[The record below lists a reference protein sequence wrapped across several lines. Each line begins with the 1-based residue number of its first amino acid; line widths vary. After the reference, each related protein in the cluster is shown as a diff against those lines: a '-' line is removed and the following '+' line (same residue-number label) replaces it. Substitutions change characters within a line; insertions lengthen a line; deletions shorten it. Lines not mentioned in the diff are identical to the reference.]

1 VVESRSA
8 DLAGV
13 LLDAA
18 QKLGDEVEPDA
29 LYARFHELLDDVLP
43 HDGIVISSY
52 DADDGDRIRC
62 EYAWV
67 EGNEIDPSTLP
78 LLRLNRDGGGMQSRV
93 ILTGEPLLTNDV
105 AERVQDEGTYYNVDR
120 QGAVKKIPQ
129 SPVATSAAMMVP
141 VKQEGRVVGVVQLMR
156 DAGVYGDADLELFAA
171 LVGQMA
177 AAVRSARL
185 QKERSRLEAAQAAAS
200 ARTAEREQAARVLEV
215 VGDGIFLVDH
225 DGNVAFWNRAAEV
238 ITGLQ
243 VEDVRGRDAAAAFE
257 DWAVVADRIPV
268 ADEPAATREVTLP
281 IRDRWLSFVA
291 VGSTDGVVYAFRDVT
306 AERRLDEEKRDF
318 VATISHE
325 LRTPM
330 AAVYGAA
337 QTLLRDDVVFSPE
350 RTRELLEVIGE
361 QAQRLSHI
369 TDEILLTTRLDRGEL
384 FVASEPVD
392 LAELTAAT
400 VRALAGPLSPERS
413 IDVQVEPG
421 LPPAAGDRDRIQQ
434 VLVNLLDNALK
445 YGEPPIAVRVDGPGD
460 TVRIVVAD
468 GGPGIARS
476 EQELIF
482 EKFYRSDPQLSRSP
496 GGTGLGLYISR
507 ELTQRMGGRLD
518 VRSTPG
524 GGTTFVIELPRC

>member
-1 VVESRSA
+1 MESRSIEIA
-8 DLAGV
+8 RV

-18 QKLGDEVEPDA
+18 RRLGDEVEPDA
-29 LYARFHELLDDVLP
+29 LYARFHELLADVVP

-52 DADDGDRIRC
+52 DVGDNDRIRC

-67 EGNEIDPSTLP
+67 EGNEIDASTLP

-93 ILTGEPLLTNDV
+93 IVSGEPLLTNDV
-105 AERVQDEGTYYNVDR
+105 AEHVQDDGTYYNVDR
-120 QGAVKKIPQ
+120 RGTVKKIPQ

-141 VKQEGRVVGVVQLMR
+141 VKHEGLVVGVVQLMR
-156 DAGVYGDADLELFAA
+156 DAGAYGDSDLELFSA
-171 LVGQMA
+171 LVGQMT

-185 QKERSRLEAAQAAAS
+185 QKERSRLEAAQAAAG
-200 ARTAEREQAARVLEV
+200 ARAAEREQAARVLAV

-225 DGNVAFWNRAAEV
+225 DRRIAFWNRAAEA
-238 ITGLQ
+238 ITGLG
-243 VEDVRGRDAAAAFE
+243 VEDVHGRDASAAFE
-257 DWAVVADRIPV
+257 DWAAIADRIPV
-268 ADEPAATREVTLP
+268 ADEPATTKEVTLP
-281 IRDRWLSFVA
+281 TSDRWLSFVA
-291 VGSTDGVVYAFRDVT
+291 VRSSDGVVYAFRDVT

-392 LAELTAAT
+392 VAELTAAT
-400 VRALAGPLSPERS
+400 VRALAHPLSEERA
-413 IDVQVEPG
+413 IELQVEPG

-445 YGEPPIAVRVDGPGD
+445 YGEPPIAVRVDRFGE
-460 TVRIVVAD
+460 TVRIAVAD
-468 GGPGIARS
+468 HGPGIARG

-496 GGTGLGLYISR
+496 SGTGLGLYISR
-507 ELTQRMGGRLD
+507 ELTQRMGGRLG
-518 VRSTPG
+518 VRSTLG
-524 GGTTFVIELPRC
+524 AGTTFVIELPRS